1 MDIQRLKF
9 LLNKEE
15 NTKLDFKLK
24 LSTET
29 ESSKKELAKD
39 ISAIANS
46 RGGRGY
52 ILFGIEDKTKKIIGI
67 DRDEFHEEMI
77 QQIVAT
83 RIDPPV
89 PISVDLITV
98 EGHNVGV
105 ITIYTTE
112 QKPHQIRETGA
123 FYIRRGSTTD
133 IMRKDEIASMFEE
146 AGIVNQELL
155 PILKAGIEDL
165 NSDKINDYF
174 KKSGL
179 SGTISNSLL
188 LETGILVY
196 EKDFNIPHPSFG
208 GMLLF
213 GKTPEIFLPHCII
226 RIHNKLKMELPN
238 HFIAKGTI
246 MEQLESSCNFIEKC
260 IGSNRLLMD
269 IIEEHL
275 GKSVLYRDY
284 FNINNCIEIYLNNN
298 NIEITNP
305 GASLKNE
312 DKDKEKY
319 VKRNMWLYL
328 RAITIDDT
336 HKYFHKEYIQSLT
349 FKQRHRIKYH
359 NLLSQ
364 NMFKVIIPLNFNT
377 RSL

>member
-1 MDIQRLKF
+1 MDAQKIMF
-9 LLNKEE
+9 LLNKDE

-67 DRDEFHEEMI
+67 NKDDFHEEAI

-89 PISVDLITV
+89 PISVDLVDINEATI
-98 EGHNVGV
+98 GI

-123 FYIRRGSTTD
+123 FHIRRGSTTD
-133 IMRKDEIASMFEE
+133 IMRKDEIASLLEE
-146 AGIVNQELL
+146 TGVINHELL
-155 PILKAGIEDL
+155 PVLKASADDL
-165 NSDKINDYF
+165 NKDWLMDYF
-174 KKSGL
+174 RKSGL
-179 SGTISNSLL
+179 PAIVSNSLL
-188 LETGILVY
+188 LEVGILVY
-196 EKDFNIPHPSFG
+196 EKDFTIPHPSFG
-208 GMLLF
+208 GLLLF
-213 GKTPEIFLPHCII
+213 GKAPDIFLPHCII
-226 RIHNKLKMELPN
+226 KIHNSLNKDMPH
-238 HFIAKGTI
+238 HFVALGTI
-246 MEQLESSCNFIEKC
+246 MEQLESSSTFIEKC
-260 IGSNRLLMD
+260 IGSSRDLMD

-275 GKSVLYRDY
+275 GKAVLYRDY
-284 FNINNCIEIYLNNN
+284 FNINNCVEIYLNNK
-298 NIEITNP
+298 NIEIINP

-312 DKDKEKY
+312 DTDKEKY
-319 VKRNMWLYL
+319 IKRNMWLYL
-328 RAITIDDT
+328 KALTLDNNHR
-336 HKYFHKEYIQSLT
+336 YFHKEYTRTLT
-349 FKQRHRIKYH
+349 FKQRRRIKYY

-364 NMFKVIIPLNFNT
+364 NMFKVIIPLNI
-377 RSL
+377 